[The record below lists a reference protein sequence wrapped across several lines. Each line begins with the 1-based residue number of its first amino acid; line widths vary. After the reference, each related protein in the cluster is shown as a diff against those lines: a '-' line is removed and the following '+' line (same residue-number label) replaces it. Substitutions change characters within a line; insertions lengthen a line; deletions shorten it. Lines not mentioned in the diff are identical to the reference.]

1 MVRNQRESPKRKVD
15 QTCSNRDPSQC
26 LSYRGSLLR
35 GLRGGSVRKLI
46 CVGFL
51 FLSFLLLFVRLGCC
65 QEELTSFYSGLYQIP
80 SNQPTYA
87 HTYMH
92 PYVHTH
98 VHLHLHIYSPPT
110 PTRAHIC
117 THTQCIFISSNL
129 ASINDCVKTALGNLA
144 LSVSLACLTHL
155 DCTRK
160 WCKGRLS
167 LWWSDLLCS
176 SNPSTM
182 LLPQILVDTLP
193 QLSARSGL
201 SLMLFHP
208 LPFVFPCQV
217 LRQREQM
224 VSFPFKE
231 EEEVQR
237 GLQTCQRPHCL
248 RAVEWRLVSISVSIC
263 HASLE
268 KPVCSHR
275 EQRIRGEESR
285 NDDQKVVNF
294 PRGPVVKNP
303 SAMQGTQFNP

>member
-1 MVRNQRESPKRKVD
+1 M
-15 QTCSNRDPSQC
+15 SQ
-26 LSYRGSLLR
+26 LPGSLLR

-217 LRQREQM
+217 LR
-224 VSFPFKE
+224 
-231 EEEVQR
+231 
-237 GLQTCQRPHCL
+237 
-248 RAVEWRLVSISVSIC
+248 
-263 HASLE
+263 
-268 KPVCSHR
+268 
-275 EQRIRGEESR
+275 
-285 NDDQKVVNF
+285 
-294 PRGPVVKNP
+294 
-303 SAMQGTQFNP
+303 